1 MHKVYPSCMWF
12 NVVHPGFHTPIYQPH
27 GVMLHHPLGVYRY
40 IPNNK
45 PLLEIVYDWVERMNT
60 T

>member
-1 MHKVYPSCMWF
+1 MWF
-12 NVVHPGFHTPIYQPH
+12 NVVHPGFHTPIYQPR